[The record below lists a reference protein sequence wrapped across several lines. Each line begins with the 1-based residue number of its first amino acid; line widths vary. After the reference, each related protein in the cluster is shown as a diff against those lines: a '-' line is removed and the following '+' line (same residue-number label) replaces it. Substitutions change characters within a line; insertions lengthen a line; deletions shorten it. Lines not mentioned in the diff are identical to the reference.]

1 MPKYNVKN
9 GSLKVLGGSKVS
21 MLVTFTNDRGIKS
34 SEQVVEVESV
44 DKEAIDAALMVAAQ
58 SFDNQPDPGPV
69 ASEIGI
75 ETGKDIAVA
84 SNKPVEAEEL
94 I

>member
-9 GSLKVLGGSKVS
+9 GSLKILGGSKVS
-21 MLVTFTNDRGIKS
+21 MLVTFTNDNGVKS
-34 SEQVVEVESV
+34 MEQPFEVDSV
-44 DKEAIDAALMVAAQ
+44 DEETINAALMVAAQ
-58 SFDNQPDPGPV
+58 SFDNQVAPSLV
-69 ASEIGI
+69 ASDIKI
-75 ETGKDIAVA
+75 QVGKDVAVE

>member
-9 GSLKVLGGSKVS
+9 GSLKILGGSKVS
-21 MLVTFTNDRGIKS
+21 MLVTFTNDNGVKS
-34 SEQVVEVESV
+34 FEQPFEVDSV
-44 DKEAIDAALMVAAQ
+44 DKETINAALMVAAQ
-58 SFDNQPDPGPV
+58 SFDNQVAPSLV
-69 ASEIGI
+69 ASDIKI
-75 ETGKDIAVA
+75 QVGKDVAVE